1 MAQICHQQLTF
12 LKAFFQEKKKVL
24 DKASYLLVNGR
35 VPITVV
41 KYYLEKKF
49 FLAAM
54 DFSQNFLLL
63 QELHIAWVRH
73 FVVITLSIRGI
84 FQIQSTPPW
93 V

>member
-41 KYYLEKKF
+41 KYYLEKNF
-49 FLAAM
+49 FWQQWI
-54 DFSQNFLLL
+54 FPKISYYYKNY
-63 QELHIAWVRH
+63 
-73 FVVITLSIRGI
+73 TLPGYAILS
-84 FQIQSTPPW
+84 
-93 V
+93 